1 MKWQPM
7 QLELEVEAH
16 HRALRRCH
24 GCGAYARVEEVEG
37 VLRCERCAR
46 KAKREKAQIEPE
58 DLNAGTV

>member
-24 GCGAYARVEEVEG
+24 GCGAYARVEEIEG
-37 VLRCERCAR
+37 ALRCERCA
-46 KAKREKAQIEPE
+46 KKVKRDKDLIDPE
-58 DLNAGTV
+58 NLNETV

>member
-1 MKWQPM
+1 MRWQPI

-37 VLRCERCAR
+37 TLRCERCAK
-46 KAKREKAQIEPE
+46 KARREKDSAETE
-58 DLNAGTV
+58 DLNTEV